1 MGLYDRLSATALR
14 LLAKFGQPVIRSEI
28 SISAYDPATS
38 SAVKTATESSRI
50 GVLLEYPPGTFHG
63 DGTLVQ
69 KGDKQLLLDAAGPI
83 ELTDLFLISGKVYT
97 VANISELSPAGV
109 IVMYDLRV
117 QG

>member
-14 LLAKFGQPVIRSEI
+14 LLVKFGQSVIHRQI
-28 SISAYDPATS
+28 SISAYGPTIS
-38 SAVKTATESSRI
+38 SAIKTATDTTRI
-50 GVLLEYPPGTFHG
+50 GVLLEYPPGTFHN

-69 KGDKQLLLDAAGPI
+69 KGDKRLLLDATGPVT
-83 ELTDLFLISGKVYT
+83 LTDLFLISGKVHT